1 MICTLLICDELYHS
15 SMDLNDGLGMK
26 QLLTHFPN
34 CEKYSLYCG
43 KIPTSIRSLSG
54 KEVLFCK
61 FVIPVNE
68 FKKTLSSV

>member
-1 MICTLLICDELYHS
+1 
-15 SMDLNDGLGMK
+15 MDLNYGFGMK
-26 QLLTHFPN
+26 QLLAHCPN

-61 FVIPVNE
+61 FCKFVIPVNE
-68 FKKTLSSV
+68 FKKALSSV